1 MTIVNTSVWAGSLA
15 NGRFPMRF
23 WATALL
29 LVFASGLFASTEP
42 VELPEPPEGFE
53 WVRLPEV
60 SGAFLKP
67 VSWHFLAEER
77 NGVQGYFLTKE
88 DIQADK
94 EFLTGLTINVIRDS
108 LGIMHLSASDFARAF
123 IGMAAETDDE
133 EVIHSWESSVSTLES
148 FGVRVRN
155 VSDPEAP
162 IIMHR
167 LAIGNSATDTLHLIT
182 FESPEPEWEE
192 AWEVGE
198 VMLKMFLIDDEI

>member
-1 MTIVNTSVWAGSLA
+1 M
-15 NGRFPMRF
+15 
-23 WATALL
+23 
-29 LVFASGLFASTEP
+29 
-42 VELPEPPEGFE
+42 
-53 WVRLPEV
+53 